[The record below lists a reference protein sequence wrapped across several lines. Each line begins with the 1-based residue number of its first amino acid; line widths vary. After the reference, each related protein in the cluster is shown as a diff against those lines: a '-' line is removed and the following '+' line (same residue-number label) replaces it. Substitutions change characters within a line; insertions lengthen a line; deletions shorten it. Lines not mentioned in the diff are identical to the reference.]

1 MITDRIHKQRNVL
14 TAITALLLAA
24 PAPARAQDDAPSFRT
39 EVKVVNVLATVRNK
53 KGALV
58 RGLAKDDFNLR
69 EDGRPQT
76 IRYFSRESD
85 LPLVLGLMVDTS
97 VSQSRVMEAER
108 GACFRFL
115 DQVLREN
122 KDQVFI
128 MQFDMA
134 VMLRQQLTSSLRT
147 LNEALSRVDTPTRRD
162 LEYQTGGGTLLYDA
176 LVKSANEIM
185 KGRTGRKALVVLS
198 DGVDIGSEAG
208 IEDAIAAA
216 ERSDTLVY
224 SIVFS
229 DPGAYGLARMLGAG
243 GPDGKAALSRLSRET
258 GGACFEVSKK
268 LGLDRIFAELED
280 ELRSQ
285 YNIGYVSDEPV
296 SISEF
301 RKIRV
306 TVKEKGLLVQA
317 RNRYWAQ
324 R

>member
-1 MITDRIHKQRNVL
+1 
-14 TAITALLLAA
+14 
-24 PAPARAQDDAPSFRT
+24 
-39 EVKVVNVLATVRNK
+39 
-53 KGALV
+53 
-58 RGLAKDDFNLR
+58 
-69 EDGRPQT
+69 
-76 IRYFSRESD
+76 
-85 LPLVLGLMVDTS
+85 MVDTS

-122 KDQVFI
+122 GDQVFI

-134 VMLRQQLTSSLRT
+134 VMLRQELTSSLRK
-147 LNEALSRVDTPTRRD
+147 LDEALSRVDTPTRRD

-176 LVKSANEIM
+176 VVKAANQIM

-198 DGVDIGSEAG
+198 DGVDVGSEAG
-208 IEDAIAAA
+208 IEDAITAA
-216 ERSDTLVY
+216 ERNDILVY

-243 GPDGKAALSRLSRET
+243 GPDGKGALLRLSRET
-258 GGACFEVSKK
+258 GGGCFELSKK
-268 LGLDRIFAELED
+268 RGLDQIFAELED

-296 SISEF
+296 SVSEF
-301 RKIRV
+301 RKIRL
-306 TVKEKGLLVQA
+306 TVKEKGLVVQA

>member
-1 MITDRIHKQRNVL
+1 MSTQFVVGSGFV
-14 TAITALLLAA
+14 LAA
-24 PAPARAQDDAPSFRT
+24 MFLFEVCPALHGQEDQPTFRT

-53 KGALV
+53 
-58 RGLAKDDFNLR
+58 RGSLIRDLGKDDFSLS
-69 EDGRPQT
+69 EDGRPQA
-76 IRYFSRESD
+76 IRYFSQQSD
-85 LPLVLGLMVDTS
+85 LPLTLGLMVDTS
-97 VSQSRVMEAER
+97 MSQARVMEAER

-134 VMLRQQLTSSLRT
+134 VILRQELTSSLRR
-147 LNEALSRVDTPTRRD
+147 LNDALSFVDTPTRRD
-162 LEYQTGGGTLLYDA
+162 LEAQTGGGTLLYDA
-176 LVKSANEIM
+176 VIQAAKDIM
-185 KGRTGRKALVVLS
+185 KNRTGRKALIVLS
-198 DGVDIGSEAG
+198 DGVDIGSEATL
-208 IEDAIAAA
+208 EDAIAAA

-229 DPGAYGLARMLGAG
+229 DPGAYGLARMMGIG
-243 GPDGKAALSRLSRET
+243 GPDGKAALERLSRET
-258 GGACFEVSKK
+258 GGGCFEVSRK
-268 LGLDRIFAELED
+268 LGLDQIFAELQD

-301 RKIRV
+301 RKIRL
-306 TVKEKGLLVQA
+306 TVREKGLVVQA